1 MESVEEMMK
10 RMNLT
15 AAEAKGIKVGD
26 VGSSREA
33 GKLDQAGKVFSEK
46 LVSAEGLT
54 NALGRIWCPMRGVTC
69 KDLGENMFL
78 FTFNQAVGKRR
89 ALEDGPV
96 GPWAI

>member
-1 MESVEEMMK
+1 
-10 RMNLT
+10 
-15 AAEAKGIKVGD
+15 
-26 VGSSREA
+26 
-33 GKLDQAGKVFSEK
+33 
-46 LVSAEGLT
+46 
-54 NALGRIWCPMRGVTC
+54 MRGVTC